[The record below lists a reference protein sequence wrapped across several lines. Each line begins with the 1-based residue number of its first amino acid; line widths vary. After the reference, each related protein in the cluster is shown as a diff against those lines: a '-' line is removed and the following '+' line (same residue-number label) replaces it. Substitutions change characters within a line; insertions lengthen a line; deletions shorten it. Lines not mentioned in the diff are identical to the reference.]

1 MDMCPQHISK
11 SAYYSIIFITQCI
24 YVSIYYNYYLLTILL
39 SGLTVTSVCFWS
51 DCSDVSIR
59 TIDIAFAVTTLG
71 VKSYIAL
78 TDFTPF
84 YRTVWFISLSISI
97 IANYLNHKFI
107 EYKDKLMIED
117 EKVHYISTYTHMFF
131 IHFLPTT
138 TFSLCVILSF
148 GFFN

>member
-1 MDMCPQHISK
+1 MDICPQHISK
-11 SAYYSIIFITQCI
+11 SAYYSIIFISQCI
-24 YVSIYYNYYLLTILL
+24 YVSIYYNYYLLTMLL

-148 GFFN
+148 GFLN

>member
-1 MDMCPQHISK
+1 MDACPQHISK
-11 SAYYSIIFITQCI
+11 TAYYSIIFISQCI
-24 YVSIYYNYYLLTILL
+24 YVSIYYNYYLLTMLL

-148 GFFN
+148 GFLN

>member
-1 MDMCPQHISK
+1 MDVCPQHISK
-11 SAYYSIIFITQCI
+11 SAYYSIIFISQCI
-24 YVSIYYNYYLLTILL
+24 YVSIYYNYYLLTMLL

-107 EYKDKLMIED
+107 EYSDKLMIED

-148 GFFN
+148 GFLN

>member
-1 MDMCPQHISK
+1 MCPQHISK
-11 SAYYSIIFITQCI
+11 SAYYSIIFISQCI
-24 YVSIYYNYYLLTILL
+24 YVSIYYNYYLLTMLL

-148 GFFN
+148 GFLN

>member
-1 MDMCPQHISK
+1 MDICPQHISK
-11 SAYYSIIFITQCI
+11 SAYYSIIFISQCI
-24 YVSIYYNYYLLTILL
+24 YVSIYYNYYLLTMLL
-39 SGLTVTSVCFWS
+39 SGLTVTSVCVWS

-148 GFFN
+148 GFLN